1 MSDSSCIVKCFPSWP
16 QGKETVFL
24 LQSHCTGTWLSHTA
38 ATDPWMRSSN
48 SLMRGDGCANNIC
61 SNMKNYAGF
70 QGAKNKAK
78 LVSFTW
84 HMSALWLFSLIEHSW
99 LLQQNPLTKDSEI
112 MSVFKF
118 LELLQLSYS
127 IFTPTNLLIL
137 WPHQTEK
144 NSDSKFICF

>member
-48 SLMRGDGCANNIC
+48 SLMKSDGCANNIC
-61 SNMKNYAGF
+61 SNMRNYAGCWGTKKQSKTGF
-70 QGAKNKAK
+70 FYLAHVNS
-78 LVSFTW
+78 VT
-84 HMSALWLFSLIEHSW
+84 LIDHSW
-99 LLQQNPLTKDSEI
+99 LSQQNRLTKDSEI

-137 WPHQTEK
+137 RPHQKEK
-144 NSDSKFICF
+144 NVDSKFICF